1 MAPTAKKPTPLPKK
15 PMLGILLLNSTPPF
29 QINMIFPFIPWMVD
43 DLRGTSVMSGF
54 WCACRAC
61 PPTAALTP
69 RPWPIPAA
77 RPMPLSTSESANPCG
92 CCALTAP

>member
-1 MAPTAKKPTPLPKK
+1 MAPTAKPTPLPKK

-54 WCACRAC
+54 WCA
-61 PPTAALTP
+61 
-69 RPWPIPAA
+69 
-77 RPMPLSTSESANPCG
+77 
-92 CCALTAP
+92 

>member
-54 WCACRAC
+54 WCACL
-61 PPTAALTP
+61 PPTGRCRSHRGRLVARCG
-69 RPWPIPAA
+69 RPA
-77 RPMPLSTSESANPCG
+77 STSATHG
-92 CCALTAP
+92 RRT